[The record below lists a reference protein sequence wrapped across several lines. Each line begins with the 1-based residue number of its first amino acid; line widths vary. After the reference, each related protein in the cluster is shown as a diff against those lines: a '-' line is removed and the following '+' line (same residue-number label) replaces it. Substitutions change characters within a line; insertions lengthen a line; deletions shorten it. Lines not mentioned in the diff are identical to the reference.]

1 MNVENYAR
9 RTHGDF
15 FYGDDTRLSHKN
27 ITRVFMSTYR
37 ILGMDRIRTPRDD
50 EHSHLV
56 KWW

>member
-9 RTHGDF
+9 RTHGYF

-37 ILGMDRIRTPRDD
+37 ILGMDRIRTPRND
-50 EHSHLV
+50 EHGNLV
-56 KWW
+56 K